1 VSTKSDWEVI
11 AMFRVSRAEEPSH
24 TIVTIDGQLSSDT
37 IEVVESCCDQAIS
50 IGKPVRLFLRDVSTV
65 DRAGRALLCRLA
77 AKGVRLLASGV
88 YTSYLVRTLAP
99 AGKGSLNSSPEEP
112 TR

>member
-1 VSTKSDWEVI
+1 
-11 AMFRVSRAEEPSH
+11 MFRVSRAEEPSH

-88 YTSYLVRTLAP
+88 YTSYLVRTLTL
-99 AGKGSLNSSPEEP
+99 AGKEPPNSSPEEP